1 MEETASRY
9 EREAPRK
16 LNKQRQIASMDG
28 SMSRGLVSAKEV
40 IAILR
45 NAVQGLGLRQTCWNY
60 VREISLFLVKGRT
73 VHVNKLCGLNED
85 ILMLNPS
92 IEILTIRF

>member
-1 MEETASRY
+1 
-9 EREAPRK
+9 
-16 LNKQRQIASMDG
+16 
-28 SMSRGLVSAKEV
+28 MSRGLVSAKEV

-45 NAVQGLGLRQTCWNY
+45 NSVEGLGLRQTCWNY
-60 VREISLFLVKGRT
+60 VREISLFVEKGRT
-73 VHVNKLCGLNED
+73 VHGSKLCVLSAD